1 MAVRY
6 AVLQK
11 IQDGDTVP
19 EEFLLLLQ
27 KAVLLAL
34 QEGGKL
40 SISEY
45 RHAEERLYSRHRS
58 PGKGSEEPL

>member
-1 MAVRY
+1 MTARY

-34 QEGGKL
+34 QERGML

-45 RHAEERLYSRHRS
+45 RHAEKRLYSRHRG
-58 PGKGSEEPL
+58 PGKGREEPL

>member
-11 IQDGDTVP
+11 IQNTDTIP
-19 EEFLLLLQ
+19 EEFLLLIQ

-34 QEGGKL
+34 QERGRL

-45 RHAEERLYSRHRS
+45 RHAEKRLFSRRRS
-58 PGKGSEEPL
+58 PGKGREEPL

>member
-11 IQDGDTVP
+11 IQNGDTVP
-19 EEFLLLLQ
+19 DEFLLLLQ

-34 QEGGKL
+34 QEGGRL

-45 RHAEERLYSRHRS
+45 RYAEERLLSRHRG
-58 PGKGSEEPL
+58 PGKVREEPL